1 MTSIVFRNGAIS
13 FSFWGREGVNCLMQD
28 IGKNQMPDQG
38 RRETHL
44 DRRLPAARLLLSLIL
59 SALVLLAQPAR
70 AAEAL
75 TLSTGMAEPWTNDS
89 RTGFTD
95 LLIPK
100 LFKRLGI
107 EATLVV
113 NKASARAINL
123 ANDGVDDGIAAR
135 IEGLEAK
142 FPNLVLVP
150 EPIFVND
157 FVACGLGP
165 MPDRTNWEN
174 LGSYR
179 ISYIIGWQI
188 FDNNVRPNRELLLAK
203 DAEQLFLLLKAG
215 KTDLILHERM
225 QALWLAKDAGLRI
238 KIAEPPLARVKM
250 FIYLHRRH
258 ADLVPK
264 LSAELAAMKA
274 DGSYQAIVKQA
285 FRGLGPTPGLEP

>member
-1 MTSIVFRNGAIS
+1 
-13 FSFWGREGVNCLMQD
+13 MQD
-28 IGKNQMPDQG
+28 FGKNQMPDQG
-38 RRETHL
+38 RRETHQN
-44 DRRLPAARLLLSLIL
+44 RRLPAAH
-59 SALVLLAQPAR
+59 VLLGLALAALALGVAPAR
-70 AAEAL
+70 AADAL
-75 TLSTGMAEPWTNDS
+75 TLSTGMAEPWTKEN

-100 LFKRLGI
+100 LFKRLGL
-107 EATLVV
+107 EAALVV

-135 IEGLEAK
+135 IEGLEVK
-142 FPNLVLVP
+142 FPNLVMVP

-165 MPDRTNWEN
+165 MPGRTDWESLSN
-174 LGSYR
+174 HR
-179 ISYIIGWQI
+179 VSYIIGWQI
-188 FDNNVRPNRELLLAK
+188 FDNNVRPARELLLAK
-203 DAEQLFLLLKAG
+203 DAEQLFSLLKAG
-215 KTDLILHERM
+215 KTDLALHERM

-250 FIYLHRRH
+250 YIYLHRRH

-264 LSAELAAMKA
+264 LSAELAAMKT

-285 FRGLGPTPGLEP
+285 FKGLGPTPNLEP